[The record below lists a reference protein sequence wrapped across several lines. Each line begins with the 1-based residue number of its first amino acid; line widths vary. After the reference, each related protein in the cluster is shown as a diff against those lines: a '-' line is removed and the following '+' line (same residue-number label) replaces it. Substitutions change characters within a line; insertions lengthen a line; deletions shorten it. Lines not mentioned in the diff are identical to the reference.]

1 MNAVHICLEEAVLE
15 AQLGAEVF
23 AGCDVVGVTVK
34 GTAHAIDLNI
44 ALVAASCLA
53 AASGLCFCAH
63 GLQLRK
69 PVGIQSKTPVD
80 ACDAVVAVGELAIG
94 D

>member
-1 MNAVHICLEEAVLE
+1 MNAVDICLEEAILE
-15 AQLGAEVF
+15 AQLRAEVF
-23 AGCDVVGVTVK
+23 AGCDVVSVTVN

-44 ALVAASCLA
+44 ALVAARCLA

-69 PVGIQSKTPVD
+69 PVGI
-80 ACDAVVAVGELAIG
+80 
-94 D
+94 